1 MKIIAEYF
9 KLSRACA
16 CVKLYLIF
24 TIFIYVHFYKFIITV
39 ASLSLHQYYLYKNNF
54 LKLMINNNSNNFKWW
69 FSFFI

>member
-24 TIFIYVHFYKFIITV
+24 TIFMYIFINLLLQLCHYLYI
-39 ASLSLHQYYLYKNNF
+39 SIIYLYKNNI
-54 LKLMINNNSNNFKWW
+54 LKLMINNNSNNFK
-69 FSFFI
+69 